1 MQLTGS
7 IRERMAGLSPDIR
20 FVSVIPMPARVDAMR
35 GQWRV
40 GATLFSLFGA
50 LALLVAA
57 LGIYSV
63 LAFAVARRRRRRTAG
78 AGA

>member
-50 LALLVAA
+50 LVLLALTAPL
-57 LGIYSV
+57 V
-63 LAFAVARRRRRRTAG
+63 LALWADQFQGRILSPFWLH
-78 AGA
+78 